1 MHNRSNPSIGISKN
15 YLTNHYSVFF
25 ALEAR
30 SPFAHLE
37 FDGIVGPTS
46 HGWLFQY
53 VVTREKLSRFHGIDE
68 LDAVIC
74 FGCRQSRFSFLA
86 APTTPHNTDNSLGL
100 GVSFSSGL
108 PGWFLS
114 CFFVDL
120 LRISVST
127 HKCIEDFSVARRS
140 AWDVIFGRPW
150 GSGWVILRN
159 PNLFR
164 VSVSTHR
171 FH

>member
-114 CFFVDL
+114 CFFV
-120 LRISVST
+120 T
-127 HKCIEDFSVARRS
+127 FIEDFSGTAQ
-140 AWDVIFGRPW
+140 IC
-150 GSGWVILRN
+150 
-159 PNLFR
+159 
-164 VSVSTHR
+164 
-171 FH
+171 